1 MKKHKKH
8 IVIKNEY
15 ILLIILVIMVVVM
28 STINPNFGTLEN
40 GFDILR
46 GTTFLGICSI
56 GFLVVLITNGVDISF
71 TASATIGQYLMA
83 LAMVKNP
90 ETPIVLVILIPIVM
104 GAILG
109 AFNAILIN
117 KLRVPAIIVTI
128 AMLNAYY
135 GIIQYFSGGEWLYGF
150 PNWFTKF
157 PNKILISFENERGII
172 FGLTS
177 IIAIWIVVAIIG
189 YILLKYTRLGRK
201 IYAIGGNETA
211 AKREGINVNRV
222 RIFAYAFLGGVAGIG
237 AIVHAM
243 ITQTSA
249 PNALVGQEFNVVA
262 AVVLGGASI
271 TGGGG
276 SVVGTLLGVLIIATL
291 KNGLTVLGLPAY
303 YHQIIIGLVL
313 VLSISITATRERLHK
328 KNAGGIDIEEV

>member
-1 MKKHKKH
+1 MKEHLKH
-8 IVIKNEY
+8 IVKKNEY
-15 ILLIILVIMVVVM
+15 ILLFILILMVAVM
-28 STINPNFGTLEN
+28 SAINPNFGTLEN
-40 GFDILR
+40 AFDILR
-46 GTTFLGICSI
+46 GTSFLGICAI

-71 TASATIGQYLMA
+71 TASATIAQYVMA
-83 LAMVKNP
+83 LVMVKNP
-90 ETPIVLVILIPIVM
+90 ETPIIVVIIVPILI
-104 GAILG
+104 GAALG
-109 AFNAILIN
+109 AFNAVLIN
-117 KLRVPAIIVTI
+117 KLKVPAIIVTI

-135 GIIQYFSGGEWLYGF
+135 GIVQYFSGGEWLYGF
-150 PNWFTKF
+150 PGWFNKF
-157 PNKILISFENERGII
+157 PNKILLSFENERGIT

-189 YILLKYTRLGRK
+189 YILLQHTLLGRK
-201 IYAIGGNETA
+201 IYAIGGNQVA

-222 RIFAYAFLGGVAGIG
+222 RIFAYSFLGGIAGIG

-276 SVVGTLLGVLIIATL
+276 SVPGTLLGVLIIATI

-303 YHQIIIGLVL
+303 YHQLFIGLVL
-313 VLSISITATRERLHK
+313 VISISITATREKLHK
-328 KNAGGIDIEEV
+328 KNAGGINIEE

>member
-1 MKKHKKH
+1 MNRHMKH
-8 IVIKNEY
+8 IVKKNEY
-15 ILLIILVIMVVVM
+15 ILLFILVLMVIVM
-28 STINPNFGTLEN
+28 SAINPNFGTLEN
-40 GFDILR
+40 AFDILR

-71 TASATIGQYLMA
+71 TASATIAQYAMA
-83 LAMVKNP
+83 LVMVKNP
-90 ETPIVLVILIPIVM
+90 DTPIILVILVPILI
-104 GAILG
+104 GALLG
-109 AFNAILIN
+109 AFNAVLIN
-117 KLRVPAIIVTI
+117 KLKVPAIIVTI

-150 PNWFTKF
+150 PSWFTKF
-157 PNKILISFENERGII
+157 PNKILISFENERGIT

-189 YILLKYTRLGRK
+189 YILLKHTLLGRK
-201 IYAIGGNETA
+201 IYAIGGNQVA

-222 RIFAYAFLGGVAGIG
+222 RIFAYSFLGGIAGIG

-271 TGGGG
+271 SGGGG
-276 SVVGTLLGVLIIATL
+276 SVAGTLLGVLIIATI

-303 YHQIIIGLVL
+303 YHQVFIGLVL
-313 VLSISITATRERLHK
+313 VISISITATRERLHK
-328 KNAGGIDIEEV
+328 KNAGGINIEE